1 MEKELKEAAKAE
13 AVNNDLVHLQH
24 CHVTQYSDSTG
35 NSMWKVRK
43 NVTSEDLFELPSEL
57 TEEEVFKILEFA
69 REFELIA
76 FNVGIKFGKKEMRRS
91 YEETINTYERTLQL
105 AREENERLSNKLIK
119 LISKEM

>member
-1 MEKELKEAAKAE
+1 MEKELKEAVKAE

-24 CHVTQYSDSTG
+24 AHVTQYSNSKG

-43 NVTSEDLFELPSEL
+43 NITSEDLYELPSEL
-57 TEEEVFKILEFA
+57 TEEEVFAILDFA

-76 FNVGIKFGKKEMRRS
+76 FNEGIRFGKKEVRRT
-91 YEETINTYERTLQL
+91 YESTIATYERTLKL
-105 AREENERLSNKLIK
+105 AREENERLSDKLIK